1 MQHGKSKTT
10 TQQYIIVIVQC
21 DSCRAVIPVIPVSHM
36 KASHSIFIDQLLA
49 CAIAFMWTQ
58 REHTGKTERV
68 VFVAK
73 KALEAILESKN
84 LNGGSVPQ
92 FPQQMRV
99 MHTLNVPMLCPSN
112 LLILHGYITG
122 GYLEQTTVERGEDRQ
137 IKTECQLN
145 NGEALMSSTFA
156 FPLLDTMN
164 QRITQDFKYS
174 TQI

>member
-1 MQHGKSKTT
+1 
-10 TQQYIIVIVQC
+10 
-21 DSCRAVIPVIPVSHM
+21 
-36 KASHSIFIDQLLA
+36 
-49 CAIAFMWTQ
+49 
-58 REHTGKTERV
+58 
-68 VFVAK
+68 
-73 KALEAILESKN
+73 
-84 LNGGSVPQ
+84 
-92 FPQQMRV
+92 MRV
-99 MHTLNVPMLCPSN
+99 MHTLNVPMLCPRN
-112 LLILHGYITG
+112 LLILHGYIIG